1 LKKGYAKIG
10 RTDLRIHDLRAVG
23 ATFAAQAGATTKEL
37 MARLGHTTPRMAMKY
52 QMASE
57 ARDEALAEA
66 MSLLATQ
73 KSPPK

>member
-1 LKKGYAKIG
+1 V
-10 RTDLRIHDLRAVG
+10 HDLRAVG
-23 ATFAAQAGATTKEL
+23 ATYAAQAGATTKEL

-66 MSLLATQ
+66 MSKLATRQ
-73 KSPPK
+73 PALT